1 MPLPANKQA
10 LFVDYRI
17 CSSFVT
23 TYRNTCLRGWI
34 RTFLS
39 CTEQELMSKH
49 CSNIYYLSPFS
60 YAEAFWTYKNYTGE
74 LQRREL
80 WWWAYALATHSICR
94 RMNQQ
99 PPSYLDKL
107 PFICNG
113 QFFANSSINTY
124 MLNTICLP
132 RSITTH
138 TTNNVIDFCH
148 NYFRL
153 STTVEKKFTTKVDLK
168 TF

>member
-1 MPLPANKQA
+1 MQQLCYNIPQY
-10 LFVDYRI
+10 LFAGLN
-17 CSSFVT
+17 
-23 TYRNTCLRGWI
+23 TYS
-34 RTFLS
+34 FLS

-60 YAEAFWTYKNYTGE
+60 YAEAFEHNKNYTGE
-74 LQRREL
+74 LQRGEL
-80 WWWAYALATHSICR
+80 WWAYALATHSICR

-124 MLNTICLP
+124 MLNTICLR
-132 RSITTH
+132 RSTTTH
-138 TTNNVIDFCH
+138 TTNNVIDFCY

-153 STTVEKKFTTKVDLK
+153 
-168 TF
+168 